1 MPIIDHNNATEV
13 PWRPNYR
20 KWLITEEG
28 DGTTAIDASVSEVG
42 IGTGAPLHTHEDD
55 ELIVI
60 LEGTLRV
67 RIGDETHGCG
77 SRSHCRRSSRATA
90 RLRGHWRLPGANS
103 GRLSSQGP
111 LPSHRVSGGRAA
123 RGPFIASDSTY
134 SSTRN
139 IRSRKGTSDST
150 GIGAMLPSGGCQS
163 ILNRVDRPLSL
174 ASYSMRT
181 G

>member
-1 MPIIDHNNATEV
+1 MPIIDHNDATEV

-67 RIGDETHGCG
+67 RIGDETHDVG
-77 SRSHCRRSSRATA
+77 RPHRRRSARAAA
-90 RLRGHWRLPGANS
+90 RVRGGRRFSGANRWRIS
-103 GRLSSQGP
+103 GQRPVS
-111 LPSHRVSGGRAA
+111 SHRVSGRRAA
-123 RGPFIASDSTY
+123 RYPLVASDE
-134 SSTRN
+134 
-139 IRSRKGTSDST
+139 KF
-150 GIGAMLPSGGCQS
+150 ALALPLACLFPSNGRRGG
-163 ILNRVDRPLSL
+163 
-174 ASYSMRT
+174 
-181 G
+181 

>member
-1 MPIIDHNNATEV
+1 MPIIDHKNAAEV

-67 RIGDETHGCG
+67 RVGDETIDVGADHTVVVPPGQPHGFEAIG
-77 SRSHCRRSSRATA
+77 DSPA
-90 RLRGHWRLPGANS
+90 RIVGVFPAKDPFLRTKFLEG
-103 GRLSSQGP
+103 GP
-111 LPSHRVSGGRAA
+111 PAIHAE
-123 RGPFIASDSTY
+123 
-134 SSTRN
+134 
-139 IRSRKGTSDST
+139 
-150 GIGAMLPSGGCQS
+150 
-163 ILNRVDRPLSL
+163 
-174 ASYSMRT
+174 
-181 G
+181 

>member
-67 RIGDETHGCG
+67 RIGDETHDVEADHTVVVPPGEPHG
-77 SRSHCRRSSRATA
+77 FEAVGDSPARIVGVFPAKTRFFAPSSWKAGRPPSTHSRPVG
-90 RLRGHWRLPGANS
+90 L
-103 GRLSSQGP
+103 
-111 LPSHRVSGGRAA
+111 
-123 RGPFIASDSTY
+123 F
-134 SSTRN
+134 
-139 IRSRKGTSDST
+139 
-150 GIGAMLPSGGCQS
+150 
-163 ILNRVDRPLSL
+163 
-174 ASYSMRT
+174 
-181 G
+181 